1 MSCIEADS
9 KIIGLYEKLFAKNV
23 KKKFKKK
30 SHNTI
35 LIIDPTMKRIDHA
48 MNINFFFYY
57 STKSNQNFNLN

>member
-23 KKKFKKK
+23 KKKFLKK

-35 LIIDPTMKRIDHA
+35 LIIDPTMK
-48 MNINFFFYY
+48 FFFYY